1 MTALLLAVLAILAL
15 YAVYFAARVARLDAP
30 PAAFMDGGQAIP
42 GWAAMFAL
50 PGLALA
56 TLGVERHLL
65 LVSHY
70 GLQASHVA
78 VGLVLFALAALLL
91 WNRMWYVTRVAGLA
105 TPGEALGRFY
115 GSVTLRIVMLG
126 LALLFALP
134 FSANI
139 LSFTALTLEG
149 ATGGII
155 THSAAVWLIALSLA
169 IPAIIGG
176 WRALIYTV
184 AMQSVLLVLLIAG
197 AVPFA
202 EVVLT
207 APGFP
212 AVPIPVA
219 EGVLWDRLPGVVRYA
234 AGLAKG
240 EPVEGIFTSVAVASS
255 ALALLGAVCSPAMLY
270 LGQTMQGG
278 RGLGVSAVWLTAGL
292 GAGLLVLAGPMLAT
306 RIAGEPLAFAVSLH
320 QIAPLA
326 GVSAVLLGLIGG
338 LVAVHF
344 FVTGGTI
351 LIVRELLLTYL
362 FPDFSPT
369 AQRLTARIA
378 LGVAFF
384 GVALMAS
391 FMPLISAI
399 LASVALPLAVQLLPA
414 LLGLTILRWV
424 SRGAILAG
432 LTLGMLIVVFTEPL
446 GLILFE
452 GLFVELPW
460 GRWPLTIHSA
470 AWGLVFNLVLVFL
483 SAAVTLRSADRFERD
498 RLHDALYQATGVQVG
513 DRGLFWAMMLVWGW
527 LACGP
532 GAVLGNTFF
541 SDPIFT
547 QQPATLGI
555 PSLWVWQ
562 ILFWLFG
569 VVLVWWLAYRVGLGQ
584 MSTDRIK
591 PIRLGNAPSGRT
603 PDWLA
608 AGLARI
614 RVRGG

>member
-1 MTALLLAVLAILAL
+1 MTALLLAALAIVAL
-15 YAVYFAARVARLDAP
+15 YSVYLAARVARLGAP
-30 PAAFMDGGQAIP
+30 PEEFLNAGQSIP
-42 GWAAMFAL
+42 GWAAMFAM

-56 TLGVERHLL
+56 ALGVERHLL

-70 GLQASHVA
+70 GLQASHVSL
-78 VGLVLFALAALLL
+78 GLVLFALAALLI

-115 GSVTLRIVMLG
+115 GSVSLRIVMLG
-126 LALLFALP
+126 LSLLFALP

-139 LSFTALTLEG
+139 LSFAALTLEG
-149 ATGGII
+149 TTDGSI

-176 WRALIYTV
+176 WRALIYV
-184 AMQSVLLVLLIAG
+184 IAMQSVLLVLLIAG
-197 AVPFA
+197 AVPFTETA
-202 EVVLT
+202 LN

-212 AVPIPVA
+212 VVPIPVG
-219 EGVLWDRLPGVVRYA
+219 EGILWDRLPGVVRYA
-234 AGLAKG
+234 AGIAKG

-255 ALALLGAVCSPAMLY
+255 ALALVGAMCSPAMLY

-278 RGLGVSAVWLTAGL
+278 RVLGISAVWLTAGFS
-292 GAGLLVLAGPMLAT
+292 AGLLVMAGPALAT
-306 RIAGEPLAFAVSLH
+306 RIAGEPLTFALSLH
-320 QIAPLA
+320 EISPPA
-326 GVSAVLLGLIGG
+326 GVAAVLLILLGALI
-338 LVAVHF
+338 AVHF
-344 FVTGGTI
+344 FVTGGTL
-351 LIVRELLLTYL
+351 LIVRELFLTYL
-362 FPDFSPT
+362 FPDFTPA

-378 LGVAFF
+378 LGFAFF
-384 GVALMAS
+384 SVALMAS

-414 LLGLTILRWV
+414 LMGLTMLRWV
-424 SRGAILAG
+424 SRGAVLAG
-432 LTLGMLIVVFTEPL
+432 LTLGMLIVLFTEPL

-470 AWGLVFNLVLVFL
+470 AWGLVFNLMLVLL
-483 SAAVTLRSADRFERD
+483 SAAVTLRRADRIERD
-498 RLHDALYQATGVQVG
+498 RLHDALYQATGVEVG
-513 DRGLFWAMMLVWGW
+513 ERGLFWALILVWWW
-527 LACGP
+527 LTFGP

-547 QQPATLGI
+547 RLQPTLGI
-555 PSLWVWQ
+555 PSLWIWQ

-569 VVLVWWLAYRVGLGQ
+569 VMLVWWLAYRVGLGHV
-584 MSTDRIK
+584 SAERIK
-591 PIRLGNAPSGRT
+591 PIRMGNAPSGRT

-608 AGLARI
+608 SSLARF
-614 RVRGG
+614 RVQGR